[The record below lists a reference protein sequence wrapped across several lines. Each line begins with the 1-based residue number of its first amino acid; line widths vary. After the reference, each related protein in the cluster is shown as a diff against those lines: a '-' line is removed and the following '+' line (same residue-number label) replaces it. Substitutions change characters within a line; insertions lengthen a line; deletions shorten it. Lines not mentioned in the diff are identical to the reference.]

1 MEKSGIMP
9 LTGPETCILTDRDK
23 EVLSHI
29 ANGLTDREIAARL
42 NLSPKTINFRVE
54 EMKRKLDAK
63 TRVQVV
69 AIALR
74 QGWIK

>member
-1 MEKSGIMP
+1 MP
-9 LTGPETCILTDRDK
+9 VTNPLRCILSERDK
-23 EVLSHI
+23 EVLLHV
-29 ANGLTDREIAARL
+29 ADGLSDREIAAKL

-54 EMKRKLDAK
+54 EMKRKLGAK

-74 QGWIK
+74 RGWID

>member
-1 MEKSGIMP
+1 MP
-9 LTGPETCILTDRDK
+9 LTNPQKSILSERDK
-23 EVLSHI
+23 EVLLYI
-29 ANGLTDREIAARL
+29 ADGLSDREIAAKL
-42 NLSPKTINFRVE
+42 NLSPKTVNFRVE

-74 QGWIK
+74 KGWIS

>member
-1 MEKSGIMP
+1 MSTTNP
-9 LTGPETCILTDRDK
+9 LRCFLSERDK
-23 EVLSHI
+23 EILSHI
-29 ANGLTDREIAARL
+29 ANGLSDREIAATL

-74 QGWIK
+74 QGWIC

>member
-1 MEKSGIMP
+1 MP
-9 LTGPETCILTDRDK
+9 VTNPLTCILSERDK
-23 EVLSHI
+23 EVLLHI
-29 ANGLTDREIAARL
+29 AEGLSDREIAAKL

-74 QGWIK
+74 QGWIS

>member
-1 MEKSGIMP
+1 MP
-9 LTGPETCILTDRDK
+9 VTNPLRCFLSERDK
-23 EVLSHI
+23 EVLLHI
-29 ANGLTDREIAARL
+29 ADGLSDREIAAKL

-74 QGWIK
+74 QGWIY